1 MKKHIIYILALM
13 ISVLFS
19 ACSDDNEILEENKPL
34 HEKVTETLKE
44 KMNNSM
50 LPEAILTNSDENAKN
65 VVSGL
70 TDFKDI
76 TNEVLGYLEVPKNT
90 ISSTITDSKEQYNWL
105 DIVLGDAVEVDYTIE
120 KEADKFSFIY
130 NISTG
135 SQSLDFLKGNT
146 STDQKS
152 GIIVIS
158 ESNTAASLTWEI
170 TADNILILELLS
182 PGIKSTLQISTLDK
196 SGKIT
201 YSSGISYEW
210 FSDGSGK
217 KIDENK
223 NEFTW

>member
-1 MKKHIIYILALM
+1 MKKHIIYIFALM

-19 ACSDDNEILEENKPL
+19 ACSDDNEILEENKLL
-34 HEKVTETLKE
+34 HEKVNETLKE
-44 KMNNSM
+44 KINNSM

-90 ISSTITDSKEQYNWL
+90 ISSTITDNKEQYNWL

-120 KEADKFSFIY
+120 KEADKFSFVY
-130 NISTG
+130 NISAG

-146 STDQKS
+146 SIDQKS
-152 GIIVIS
+152 GIIVITQ
-158 ESNTAASLTWEI
+158 SNTSGSLTWEVSGNQLTIEIFFI
-170 TADNILILELLS
+170 T
-182 PGIKSTLQISTLDK
+182 KSTLQINTLDK

-217 KIDENK
+217 KIDENE

>member
-1 MKKHIIYILALM
+1 MKKHIIYIFALM
-13 ISVLFS
+13 IPVLFS
-19 ACSDDNEILEENKPL
+19 ACSDDNEILEENKLL
-34 HEKVTETLKE
+34 HEKVTETLK
-44 KMNNSM
+44 KNMNNSM

-90 ISSTITDSKEQYNWL
+90 ISSTITDNKEQYNWL

-120 KEADKFSFIY
+120 READKFSFVY

-146 STDQKS
+146 SIDQKS
-152 GIIVIS
+152 GIIVITQ
-158 ESNTAASLTWEI
+158 SNTSGSLTWEVSENQLTIEVFFI
-170 TADNILILELLS
+170 T
-182 PGIKSTLQISTLDK
+182 KSTLQINTLDK

-217 KIDENK
+217 KIDENE

>member
-1 MKKHIIYILALM
+1 MKKHIIYIFTLM
-13 ISVLFS
+13 IPVLFS
-19 ACSDDNEILEENKPL
+19 ACSDDNEILEENKLL

-44 KMNNSM
+44 KINNSM

-90 ISSTITDSKEQYNWL
+90 ISSSITNYKEQYNWL
-105 DIVLGDAVEVDYTIE
+105 DIILEDTVEVNYTIE
-120 KEADKFSFIY
+120 KEADKFSFVY
-130 NISTG
+130 NISAG
-135 SQSLDFLKGNT
+135 NESLDFLKGNT
-146 STDQKS
+146 SIDQKS
-152 GIIVIS
+152 GIIVITQ
-158 ESNTAASLTWEI
+158 SNTSGSLTWEVLGNQLTVEILYI
-170 TADNILILELLS
+170 T
-182 PGIKSTLQISTLDK
+182 KSTLQINTLDK

-217 KIDENK
+217 KIDENE